1 VEEPSEIQLT
11 AKEADYFLRLNKVVE
26 ERTENPN
33 LSFGII
39 IEQHAEK
46 SPNEISLLF
55 KDSSRTWLTL
65 NNESNKIANYFLKSG
80 FKSGDTIAVMM
91 ENSPEFISLI
101 TGINKIQGISSLIN
115 VNQRKQSLIHSFKIS
130 EPLWIIVDGDSLP
143 AFTEIFSE
151 LNFDKNSVFVIN
163 NYQKYNHNFIDIH
176 KELENVSIDNPK
188 TTYKSYITDMSVYI
202 FTSGTTG
209 LPKAAL
215 QNNRRILNPFGWLAF
230 ELTPK
235 DVVYSPLPLYHSLA
249 LVVGW
254 AGAIQGAAA
263 YAFRKR
269 FSASKFW
276 KDIKKFGATC
286 FMYIGELPRYLIN
299 RPESEYIENSTLKKM
314 LGVGFRKDIWEEF
327 KSRFHIEHILEFYGA
342 TEGAA
347 GLFNIDE
354 VPGMIGRR
362 TIPGLIIAVK
372 VNEETGEFYK
382 NKDGFL
388 IECNPGET
396 GMMLAQIVETS
407 AFLGYKDK
415 NKTNERVLMNV
426 LEEGDAY
433 FNTGD
438 LVNLHDDLWVS
449 FADRYGDTFRWK
461 GENVSTMEVESI
473 LNTFGGFE
481 MCNAYGVEIPNSD
494 GKAGMVCIKLNDI
507 KNFNTDLFSQFVSK
521 NLPKY
526 AIPLFIRVKDELEFT
541 GTHKLRKVNLRKQGY
556 DINIIKDKLYFWDA
570 TSNKYKIFER
580 EQYQN
585 ILDRKLQF

>member
-1 VEEPSEIQLT
+1 MEEPSEIQLT

>member
-1 VEEPSEIQLT
+1 VI
-11 AKEADYFLRLNKVVE
+11 
-26 ERTENPN
+26 
-33 LSFGII
+33 
-39 IEQHAEK
+39 
-46 SPNEISLLF
+46 
-55 KDSSRTWLTL
+55 
-65 NNESNKIANYFLKSG
+65 
-80 FKSGDTIAVMM
+80 
-91 ENSPEFISLI
+91 
-101 TGINKIQGISSLIN
+101 
-115 VNQRKQSLIHSFKIS
+115 
-130 EPLWIIVDGDSLP
+130 DGDGLP

-151 LNFDKNSVFVIN
+151 LNINKNKVYVIN
-163 NYQKYNHNFIDIH
+163 NHLNYDHNFIDFP
-176 KELENVSIDNPK
+176 KELNDVSIDNPK
-188 TTYKSYITDMSVYI
+188 TTFESFLTDMSVYI

-215 QNNRRILNPFGWLAF
+215 QDNRRILNPFGWLAF

-254 AGAIQGAAA
+254 AGAIQGTAA

-299 RPESEYIENSTLKKM
+299 RPLSEYVENSTLKKM

-362 TIPGLIIAVK
+362 NIPGLIIAVK

-382 NKDGFL
+382 DEEGFL
-388 IECNPGET
+388 IECKSGET

-407 AFLGYKDK
+407 TFLGYKDE
-415 NKTNERVLMNV
+415 NKTNERLLRNV
-426 LEEGDAY
+426 LEKGDAY

-438 LVNLHDDLWVS
+438 LVNLHDDNWVS

-494 GKAGMVCIKLNDI
+494 GKAGMICIKLNDR
-507 KNFNTDLFSQFVSK
+507 KSFNTDLFSEFVVK

-526 AIPLFIRVKDELEFT
+526 AIPLFIRIKDELEFT
-541 GTHKLRKVNLRKQGY
+541 GTHKLRKVNLRRQGY
-556 DINIIKDKLYFWDA
+556 DINVIKDQIYFWDTA
-570 TSNKYKIFER
+570 SNKYKTFGR
-580 EQYQN
+580 KQYQN
-585 ILDRKLQF
+585 IIEGKLKF

>member
-1 VEEPSEIQLT
+1 MEVPSEVQLT
-11 AKEADYFLRLNKVVE
+11 SKEADYFERLNKVVE
-26 ERTENPN
+26 ERTKNPN

-46 SPNEISLLF
+46 ISDEISLLF
-55 KDSSRTWLTL
+55 KNVSWSWQTL
-65 NNESNKIANYFLKSG
+65 NQECNKIANFFLKNSLKSG
-80 FKSGDTIAVMM
+80 EVIAVMM
-91 ENSPEFISLI
+91 ENSPEFISII

-115 VNQRKQSLIHSFKIS
+115 VNQRRQALIHSFKIS
-130 EPLWIIVDGDSLP
+130 EPLWIIIDGDCLP
-143 AFTEIFSE
+143 AFKEVFSD
-151 LNFDKNSVFVIN
+151 LKFDKNKVFVIN
-163 NYQKYNHNFIDIH
+163 NHQKYDHNFIDFQ
-176 KELENVSIDNPK
+176 KELENISIENPA
-188 TTYKSYITDMSVYI
+188 TTFKSYLTDMSVYI

-215 QNNRRILNPFGWLAF
+215 QDNRRILNPFGWLAF
-230 ELTPK
+230 ESTQN
-235 DVVYSPLPLYHSLA
+235 DVIYSPLPLYHSLA

-254 AGAIQGAAA
+254 AGAIQVGAA

-269 FSASKFW
+269 FSASEFW

-299 RPESEYIENSTLKKM
+299 RPESEYVENSTLKKM
-314 LGVGFRKDIWEEF
+314 LGVGFRKDIWEIF
-327 KSRFHIEHILEFYGA
+327 KKRFQIKHILEFYGA

-347 GLFNIDE
+347 GLFNLEE

-382 NKDGFL
+382 DEKGHL
-388 IECNPGET
+388 IECISGET
-396 GMMLAQIVETS
+396 GMMLAQIIETS
-407 AFLGYKDK
+407 AFLGYKDEK
-415 NKTNERVLMNV
+415 KTNQRLLRNV

-438 LVNLHDDLWVS
+438 LVNLHDDNWVS

-473 LNTFGGFE
+473 LNAYGGFE
-481 MCNAYGVEIPNSD
+481 MCNVYGVEIPNTD
-494 GKAGMVCIKLNDI
+494 GKAGMICIKLDDKKSFDTEI
-507 KNFNTDLFSQFVSK
+507 FSKFVMN

-526 AIPLFIRVKDELEFT
+526 SIPIFIRIIDELEFT

-556 DINIIKDKLYFWDA
+556 DINTIEDQIYFWDSS
-570 TSNKYKIFER
+570 SNRYKKFDK
-580 EQYQN
+580 EQFQN
-585 ILDRKLQF
+585 IMNGKLKL

>member
-1 VEEPSEIQLT
+1 MEIPSEVQLSS
-11 AKEADYFLRLNKVVE
+11 KEADYFVRLNKIIE
-26 ERTENPN
+26 ERTENQN

-39 IEQHAEK
+39 IEQHGEK
-46 SPNEISLLF
+46 NPNEISLLYG
-55 KDSSRTWLTL
+55 DISLTWKTL
-65 NNESNKIANYFLKSG
+65 NQESNKIANYYLKIG
-80 FKSGDTIAVMM
+80 FKFGDTIAVMM
-91 ENSPEFISLI
+91 ENSPEFISII

-115 VNQRKQSLIHSFKIS
+115 VNQRKQALIHSFKIS

-143 AFTEIFSE
+143 AFTEVFSD
-151 LNFDKNSVFVIN
+151 LNFERNKVFVIN
-163 NYQKYNHNFIDIH
+163 NIHKYDHDFIDFHI
-176 KELENVSIDNPK
+176 ELDKVSIDNPI
-188 TTYKSYITDMSVYI
+188 TTFRSHLTDMSVYI

-215 QNNRRILNPFGWLAF
+215 QDNRRILNPFGWLAF
-230 ELTPK
+230 ESTNK

-254 AGAIQGAAA
+254 AGAIQVGAT

-269 FSASKFW
+269 FSASEFW

-299 RPESEYIENSTLKKM
+299 RPESEYVENKTLKKM

-347 GLFNIDE
+347 GLFNVEE
-354 VPGMIGRR
+354 VPGMIGRSY
-362 TIPGLIIAVK
+362 IPGLIIAVN
-372 VNEETGEFYK
+372 VDEETGEFYK
-382 NKDGFL
+382 DDRGFL
-388 IECNPGET
+388 IECNSGET
-396 GMMLAQIVETS
+396 GMMLAKIEENS
-407 AFLGYKDK
+407 AFLGYKDEK
-415 NKTNERVLMNV
+415 KTNQRVLRNV
-426 LEEGDAY
+426 LEEGDVY

-438 LVNLHDDLWVS
+438 LVNLHDDNWVS

-473 LNTFGGFE
+473 LNSFGSFE
-481 MCNAYGVEIPNSD
+481 MCNVYGVEIPNTD
-494 GKAGMVCIKLNDI
+494 GKAGMICIKLND
-507 KNFNTDLFSQFVSK
+507 KKSFNTDSFSHFVSE

-526 AIPLFIRVKDELEFT
+526 SIPLFIRIKDELEFT

-556 DINIIKDKLYFWDA
+556 DINTIKDQICVWDS
-570 TSNKYKIFER
+570 TSNRYKIFDR
-580 EQYQN
+580 EKYQN
-585 ILDRKLQF
+585 LMNGTLKF